1 MAAGGT
7 LNVSDWVQLA
17 LAGRGWISLDV
28 AGHGAGTP
36 DAFVAGA
43 SSFLQL
49 WQRNLITA
57 SP

>member
-1 MAAGGT
+1 M
-7 LNVSDWVQLA
+7 SDWVQLA